1 MSNVIN
7 LKRGLNIRLKGD
19 AVKVLETSFEAVKLA
34 LKPTDF
40 PGLLPKILVKAGQEV
55 MAGEPLFFDKNNPE
69 ILFTAPSSGE
79 VLSIKLMDFS
89 PD

>member
-40 PGLLPKILVKAGQEV
+40 PGLLPKRAVVHLTLGLALFSTILR
-55 MAGEPLFFDKNNPE
+55 P
-69 ILFTAPSSGE
+69 
-79 VLSIKLMDFS
+79 
-89 PD
+89 